1 MAELFKTKH
10 DAFNLKFKEHEV
22 FKDKLV
28 VVDETDTPYI
38 WLDKETGK
46 VSFGFKYF
54 HLYKEQRLIEAL
66 KRFVYIADEF
76 VNGEN
81 DENVDYVSRF
91 KNAISFVEEIEQE
104 LIQKQQQEIEVL
116 TNLKETLEEA
126 NHGMQGKIEE
136 QLQEIERLKQEAK
149 ASQFILNNSLST
161 EDLDDLEVDQEAICI
176 SGMWKGYKAYWED
189 QGFGR
194 SVFRY
199 KSPDGTVLHWLED
212 EGLVEDDSDWRIMV
226 DVSPLRI

>member
-1 MAELFKTKH
+1 MTESIKTKH

-28 VVDETDTPYI
+28 VVDDTDTPYL
-38 WLDKETGK
+38 WLDRESGK

-54 HLYKEQRLIEAL
+54 HMYKEQRLIEAL

-116 TNLKETLEEA
+116 TNLKGTLEEA

-136 QLQEIERLKQEAK
+136 QQQEIERLKEAEFK
-149 ASQFILNNSLST
+149 ACSKHHEFI
-161 EDLDDLEVDQEAICI
+161 EDIEALEKDIRTIKDFAVACDADERAIQPYEILDLINT
-176 SGMWKGYKAYWED
+176 
-189 QGFGR
+189 R
-194 SVFRY
+194 
-199 KSPDGTVLHWLED
+199 
-212 EGLVEDDSDWRIMV
+212 
-226 DVSPLRI
+226 